1 MNYTVNISLPKTLAE
16 LGKQQVKKG
25 YYTSLSEVIRAAL
38 RQFLLAKTEVPTYKM
53 SEKAEKRALKAL
65 KDYKEGKTIRLK
77 NINDLDK
84 YL

>member
-1 MNYTVNISLPKTLAE
+1 
-16 LGKQQVKKG
+16 
-25 YYTSLSEVIRAAL
+25 
-38 RQFLLAKTEVPTYKM
+38 M
-53 SEKAEKRALKAL
+53 SKKAEKRALKAL